1 VDRIELRQ
9 VGESG
14 VSISPVGLGGVELGP
29 FAGEEPDV
37 SQAGAVIEA
46 ALASGINW
54 LDTSEN
60 YLHTQNESVIGA
72 TLARIDGEFLVST
85 KVAPGAA
92 ISGGGSGFRRDQ
104 VHAACRDSLRRL
116 CCEQIDLYFLHWPD
130 DTGVPLEETWGAMA
144 ELADEGLVRAIG
156 LSNYSIDDVERC
168 HAQRRV
174 DVIQDGLNL
183 IDYLDNRQLFAR
195 CGELGIAVTVYDSL
209 SSAVLTDRTREEVFM
224 AWEVF
229 SANGWRHPLLAPDK
243 VDRTYAVVEALR
255 PIAKWLGA
263 TVAQVAIAW
272 ILYQPGVTAA
282 LAGTRSPDR
291 VRENARAAD
300 LDVTPT
306 LEDIERLI
314 PLGPAYDPAA

>member
-1 VDRIELRQ
+1 
-9 VGESG
+9 
-14 VSISPVGLGGVELGP
+14 VSIGVMDVQRVGQSDVLISRVGLGGVELGP
-29 FAGEEPDV
+29 FAGEEPAV
-37 SQAGAVIEA
+37 SRAVTVIEA
-46 ALASGINW
+46 ALASGVNW

-60 YLHTQNESVIGA
+60 YLHTQNESLIGA
-72 TLARIDGEFLVST
+72 ALARLEGELLVAT

-104 VHAACRDSLRRL
+104 LHGACRDSLRRL
-116 CCEQIDLYFLHWPD
+116 GREQIDLYFLHWPD

-144 ELADEGLVRAIG
+144 ELAEEGLVRAIG
-156 LSNYSIDDVERC
+156 LSNYSIEDVERC
-168 HAQRRV
+168 HAQRQV

-183 IDYLDNRQLFAR
+183 IDYLDNRGLFAR

-209 SSAVLTDRTREEVFM
+209 SSTVLTDRTREEVFTV
-224 AWEVF
+224 WEVF
-229 SANGWRHPLLAPDK
+229 SANGWRHPLLASDK
-243 VDRTYAVVEALR
+243 VERTYAVVEALR
-255 PIAKWLGA
+255 PIAKRLGA

-282 LAGTRSPDR
+282 LAGTRSPER

-300 LDVTPT
+300 LDVTRA

-314 PLGPAYDPAA
+314 PLGPAFV

>member
-1 VDRIELRQ
+1 MDIQR
-9 VGESG
+9 VGQSD
-14 VSISPVGLGGVELGP
+14 VLISRVGLGGVELGP
-29 FAGEEPDV
+29 FVGDEPDV
-37 SQAGAVIEA
+37 SQAVAVIKA

-72 TLARIDGEFLVST
+72 ALARIDGEFLVST

-104 VHAACRDSLRRL
+104 VHAACRDSLSRLRR
-116 CCEQIDLYFLHWPD
+116 EQIDLYFLHWPD
-130 DTGVPLEETWGAMA
+130 DTGVPLEETWGAMT
-144 ELADEGLVRAIG
+144 ELAEEGLVRAIG

-209 SSAVLTDRTREEVFM
+209 SSAVLTDGTREEVFTV
-224 AWEVF
+224 WDVF

-243 VDRTYAVVEALR
+243 VERTYAVVEELR
-255 PIAKWLGA
+255 PIAKRLGA
-263 TVAQVAIAW
+263 TFAQVAIAW

-282 LAGTRSPDR
+282 LAGTRSAGR
-291 VRENARAAD
+291 VRENGRAAD
-300 LDVTPT
+300 LDVAPA

-314 PLGPAYDPAA
+314 PLGPAFV